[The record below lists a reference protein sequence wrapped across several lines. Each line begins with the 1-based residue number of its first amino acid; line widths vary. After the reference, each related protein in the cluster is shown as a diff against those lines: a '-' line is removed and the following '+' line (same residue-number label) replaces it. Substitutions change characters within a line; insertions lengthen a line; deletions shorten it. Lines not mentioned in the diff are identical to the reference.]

1 MLACHGDNIMPMAG
15 RPKKI
20 KNNCTM
26 NGVLRM
32 RLYIHT
38 DNALTGSVA
47 VLAYGRADRTQC
59 HSQDRRQYS
68 EAQQWFLNH

>member
-1 MLACHGDNIMPMAG
+1 MSSH
-15 RPKKI
+15 
-20 KNNCTM
+20 
-26 NGVLRM
+26 
-32 RLYIHT
+32 IHT